1 MYYRSKVQQGDPKM
15 ILDDM
20 QDDAV
25 AAAPVADE
33 TPVEETAAEETHHE
47 GEAAHEAPEAPA
59 ADVE

>member
-20 QDDAV
+20 QDDAAV

-33 TPVEETAAEETHHE
+33 TPAEETAAEETHHE
-47 GEAAHEAPEAPA
+47 GEAAHEAPEATEA
-59 ADVE
+59 E